1 MEKYMLRVTLLCL
14 FIFTSLFAEDAE
26 EFPFIGV
33 TVTTQSIDIKNAS
46 NQNETAIGIR
56 YGRQTVDWRTMFSVE
71 FGKHSYKMFAMEID
85 KILMDDIMGM
95 PEFRPYLGLSVGS
108 IHFEDNALTDSNGY
122 FYGLNAGLIIYATD
136 NIDADLSYHY
146 HKVKSFE
153 DIDTLKGGT
162 FSLHYFY

>member
-1 MEKYMLRVTLLCL
+1 MLRVIVLFL
-14 FIFTSLFAEDAE
+14 FIFTSLFSEDAE

-33 TVTTQSIDIKNAS
+33 TVTTQSIDIQNVT

-56 YGRQTVDWRTMFSVE
+56 YGRQTVDWRTMFSAE
-71 FGKHSYKMFAMEID
+71 FGSNGYKIFAMEID

-95 PEFRPYLGLSVGS
+95 PEFRPYLGLTVGS
-108 IHFEDNALTDSNGY
+108 IHFEDDANTDSNGY

-146 HKVKSFE
+146 HKVQSFE
-153 DIDTLKGGT
+153 NLDNIKGGT

>member
-1 MEKYMLRVTLLCL
+1 MLRVTLLFL
-14 FIFTSLFAEDAE
+14 FIFTSLFSEDIE
-26 EFPFIGV
+26 EFPFLGI
-33 TVTTQSIDIKNAS
+33 TVATQSMDIKNAQ
-46 NQNETAIGIR
+46 NQKVTTFGIR
-56 YGRQTVDWRTMFSVE
+56 YGKQTVDWRTMFTAE
-71 FGKHSYKMFAMEID
+71 FGKDGYKMFSMEID

-95 PEFRPYLGLSVGS
+95 PEFRPYLGLSAGS

-136 NIDADLSYHY
+136 NVDADLSYHY

-153 DIDTLKGGT
+153 NIDTLKGGT